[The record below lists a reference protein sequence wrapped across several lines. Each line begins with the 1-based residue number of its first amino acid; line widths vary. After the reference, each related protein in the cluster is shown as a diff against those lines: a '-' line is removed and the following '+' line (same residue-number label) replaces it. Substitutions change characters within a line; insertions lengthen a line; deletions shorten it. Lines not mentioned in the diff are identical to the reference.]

1 MGIELESRE
10 GGLSLRSVKLTG
22 LAQIYKPNWPC
33 PTGFNNSIYSTKKW
47 RTLTREELCE
57 VSLVNFQVFNM
68 GIYNGISINLLLSIP
83 ASARELICRWKTA
96 ALSAIELSVSQ

>member
-10 GGLSLRSVKLTG
+10 GCLSLRSVKLTG

-47 RTLTREELCE
+47 RTLTRAIL
-57 VSLVNFQVFNM
+57 S
-68 GIYNGISINLLLSIP
+68 LLSLTTGLRG
-83 ASARELICRWKTA
+83 SDLFY
-96 ALSAIELSVSQ
+96 SD